1 MLLLP
6 ILNPLCDSST
16 VVLHVAVFLTVQ
28 LDDDLL
34 VIGFTGFFR

>member
-16 VVLHVAVFLTVQ
+16 VALHVAVFRAVQ
-28 LDDDLL
+28 LDDDIF